1 MKIQNIT
8 DTDMTGK
15 YTFPTPNGGTV
26 KGIELFVADIPN
38 VATISWLPGQIID
51 LGLITTT
58 AQIDQSRH
66 LRVHILEGR
75 MIVVP

>member
-15 YTFPTPNGGTV
+15 YTFPTPNGGIV
-26 KGIELFVADIPN
+26 KGIELYVADIPN
-38 VATISWLPGQIID
+38 VATISWLPGQIVD
-51 LGLITTT
+51 LGLIATT

-75 MIVVP
+75 MVVIP